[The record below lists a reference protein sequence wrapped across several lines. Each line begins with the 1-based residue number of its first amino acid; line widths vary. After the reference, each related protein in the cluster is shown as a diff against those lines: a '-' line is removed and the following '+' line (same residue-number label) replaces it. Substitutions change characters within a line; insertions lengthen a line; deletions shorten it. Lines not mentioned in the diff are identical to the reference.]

1 MEVILDIK
9 NIPKAM
15 NPTEN
20 DVIVFNGKTWYL
32 TTKESLLHEAYKLV
46 EDTKLELEKIK
57 EENQEFRQKVA
68 IQLYEM
74 SELIKQL
81 YEVKE

>member
-32 TTKESLLHEAYKLV
+32 TTKKSLLQDAYNLV
-46 EDTKLELEKIK
+46 DKAKAELEKIK
-57 EENQEFRQKVA
+57 AENQEFKQKVA
-68 IQLYEM
+68 VQLYEM